1 MTELQMIPD
10 TPDKEVDWTVDPDA
24 GRELA
29 VASASADGSL
39 SAELSSTPAMLH
51 EVNHNFSRN
60 VLATILARVVNM
72 VRGVV
77 LVPFLLY
84 HLGLEAYGIWTT
96 IFILV
101 SYVGVTT
108 LGLSNV
114 YIKYAAEFHARH
126 EYDKINS
133 LRSTGLAVTVPLCS
147 AIFCGFLFGWKW
159 YAPWLHLPAAHAVD
173 GKEAVLIVLGIFL
186 SAISLN
192 GFGDILA
199 GTQQIAATQWF
210 LIMGIL
216 AEFAAILW
224 LVGAGRGIRGMAEA
238 YLIRILFTDGLTIWW
253 TWKKLKW
260 LRISPRLVRRESIR
274 CVLHFGGVVQFQ
286 SMLSIFLAS
295 VERVVGLVLIGDAAA
310 GLLDV
315 AKKWPTSFSTVPMAF
330 FAALLPAASHVDT
343 ASDKSERMHNLRT
356 LYLSSSRYAN
366 LCTSAFV
373 ALFSF
378 FAGPVLQVW
387 LGAQFPFLAHQRV
400 IALFV
405 VFNLAMQFHMLTGPG
420 TSMFRGMG
428 RVYEE
433 FTYSIPNLIL
443 LGITVPAARWIQGR
457 WTPYGIGIAVAVAT
471 AGSACVLMGRV
482 LFVLH
487 LSLARFLRV
496 VIVPGLAPYAIAG
509 ALAWPVTQLVA
520 MVTRWQ
526 GAGVLLLAGMLYSV
540 GVVAVLNLWVLTDAE
555 KEREATWYR
564 RSLGMLRGRE
574 VTA

>member
-1 MTELQMIPD
+1 MTEIQMIPD
-10 TPDKEVDWTVDPDA
+10 TPDKEVDWTVDPYA
-24 GRELA
+24 GLELA
-29 VASASADGSL
+29 AASA
-39 SAELSSTPAMLH
+39 TPAMLH
-51 EVNHNFSRN
+51 EVNHHFSRN
-60 VLATILARVVNM
+60 VLATILARLVNM

-84 HLGLEAYGIWTT
+84 HLGMEAYGIWTT

-114 YIKYAAEFHARH
+114 YVKYAAEFHARR
-126 EYDKINS
+126 EYDKANS
-133 LRSTGLAVTVPLCS
+133 LLSTGLAITVPLCS
-147 AIFCGFLFGWKW
+147 AIFLGFLFGWKW
-159 YAPWLHLPAAHAVD
+159 YSPWLHLPPAHAVD

-186 SAISLN
+186 AAISLN

-216 AEFAAILW
+216 AEFAAILL
-224 LVGAGRGIRGMAEA
+224 LVGAGRGIRGLAEA

-274 CVLHFGGVVQFQ
+274 YVLHFGGVVQFQ

-295 VERVVGLVLIGDAAA
+295 VERVAGLIFVGAAAA

-330 FAALLPAASHVDT
+330 FAALLPAASHVDA
-343 ASDKSERMHNLRT
+343 ASDKSERLHNLRT
-356 LYLSSSRYAN
+356 LYLSSSRYSN

-378 FAGPVLQVW
+378 FAGPVLHVW
-387 LGAQFPFLAHQRV
+387 LGAQFPVHQRV

-443 LGITVPAARWIQGR
+443 LGITIPASRWIEGR
-457 WTPYGIGIAVAVAT
+457 WTPYGIGVAAAVAT

-482 LFVLH
+482 LFVLD
-487 LSLARFLRV
+487 LPLTRFLRV

-509 ALAWPVTQLVA
+509 VLAWPVTQLVA
-520 MVTRWQ
+520 MTNRWQ
-526 GAGVLLLAGMLYSV
+526 GAGVLLAAGILYSV
-540 GVVAVLNLWVLTDAE
+540 GGIAVLNRWVLTDAE
-555 KEREATWYR
+555 KQKEFRWYR

-574 VTA
+574 ATA

>member
-1 MTELQMIPD
+1 MTEIQLIPD

-29 VASASADGSL
+29 AAGT
-39 SAELSSTPAMLH
+39 TPAFLH
-51 EVNHNFSRN
+51 EVNRHFSRN
-60 VLATILARVVNM
+60 VFTTILARVVNM
-72 VRGVV
+72 LRGVV

-101 SYVGVTT
+101 SYVGITT

-114 YIKYAAEFHARH
+114 YVKYAAEFHARR
-126 EYDKINS
+126 EYDKVNS
-133 LRSTGLAVTVPLCS
+133 LLSTGLVITVPLCS
-147 AIFCGFLFGWKW
+147 AIFLGFLFGWKW
-159 YAPWLHLPAAHAVD
+159 FAPLLHLPPAHAVD

-216 AEFAAILW
+216 AEFAAILL

-238 YLIRILFTDGLTIWW
+238 YLIRVLFTDGLTIWW
-253 TWKKLKW
+253 TWRKLKW

-274 CVLHFGGVVQFQ
+274 YVLHFGGVVQFQ

-295 VERVVGLVLIGDAAA
+295 VERVAGLLFVGAAAA

-315 AKKWPTSFSTVPMAF
+315 AKKWAVSFSAVPMAF
-330 FAALLPAASHVDT
+330 FAALLPAASHVDA
-343 ASDKSERMHNLRT
+343 ASNEASRIENLRN
-356 LYLSSSRYAN
+356 LYLSSARYSN

-378 FAGPVLQVW
+378 LAGPVLHTW
-387 LGAQFPFLAHQRV
+387 LGAQFPVHQRV

-405 VFNLAMQFHMLTGPG
+405 VFNLATQFHMLTGPG

-443 LGITVPAARWIQGR
+443 LGITVPAAHWIEGR
-457 WTPYGIGIAVAVAT
+457 WTPFGIGAAAAVAT

-482 LFVLH
+482 LFVLD
-487 LSLARFLRV
+487 LPLTRFLRV

-520 MVTRWQ
+520 MVNRWQ
-526 GAGVLLLAGMLYSV
+526 GAGVLLAAGILYAV
-540 GVVAVLNLWVLTDAE
+540 AAIAVLNRWVLTDAE
-555 KEREATWYR
+555 KQKEIGWYR
-564 RSLGMLRGRE
+564 RGLGMLRRKE

>member
-1 MTELQMIPD
+1 MSEILMIPD
-10 TPDKEVDWTVDPDA
+10 TPDREVDWTVDPDA

-29 VASASADGSL
+29 AASSM
-39 SAELSSTPAMLH
+39 PAMLH
-51 EVNHNFSRN
+51 EVNRKFSRN
-60 VLATILARVVNM
+60 VFATILARVVNM

-114 YIKYAAEFHARH
+114 YIKYAAEFHARR

-133 LRSTGLAVTVPLCS
+133 LLSTGLAVTIPLCG
-147 AIFCGFLFGWKW
+147 AIFFGFLFGWKW
-159 YAPWLHLPAAHAVD
+159 YSPWLHLPAQHAAD
-173 GKEAVLIVLGIFL
+173 GKDAVLIVLGIFL
-186 SAISLN
+186 SAIALN

-216 AEFAAILW
+216 AEFGAILW
-224 LVGAGRGIRGMAEA
+224 LVGAGRGIRGLAEA
-238 YLIRILFTDGLTIWW
+238 YLIRVLFTDGLTIWW

-260 LRISPRLVRRESIR
+260 LRISPRLVRRESVR
-274 CVLHFGGVVQFQ
+274 YVVHFGGLVQLQ
-286 SMLSIFLAS
+286 SILEIFLNS

-315 AKKWPTSFSTVPMAF
+315 AKKWPTSFSSVPMAF
-330 FAALLPAASHVDT
+330 FAALLPAASHVDA
-343 ASDKSERMHNLRT
+343 ASNESSRIENLRN

-378 FAGPVLQVW
+378 FAGPVLHVW
-387 LGAQFPFLAHQRV
+387 LGPQLPMQQRL
-400 IALFV
+400 ITLFV

-420 TSMFRGMG
+420 NSMFRGMG

-433 FTYSIPNLIL
+433 FNYTIPNLIL
-443 LGITVPAARWIQGR
+443 LGDHG
-457 WTPYGIGIAVAVAT
+457 
-471 AGSACVLMGRV
+471 AC
-482 LFVLH
+482 
-487 LSLARFLRV
+487 
-496 VIVPGLAPYAIAG
+496 G
-509 ALAWPVTQLVA
+509 AL
-520 MVTRWQ
+520 
-526 GAGVLLLAGMLYSV
+526 
-540 GVVAVLNLWVLTDAE
+540 D
-555 KEREATWYR
+555 
-564 RSLGMLRGRE
+564 
-574 VTA
+574 

>member
-1 MTELQMIPD
+1 MTEFQMIPD

-29 VASASADGSL
+29 AA
-39 SAELSSTPAMLH
+39 SSTPAMLH
-51 EVNHNFSRN
+51 EVNRHFSRN

-114 YIKYAAEFHARH
+114 YIKYAAEFHARR

-133 LRSTGLAVTVPLCS
+133 LLSTGLAVTVPLCS
-147 AIFCGFLFGWKW
+147 AIFFGFLFGWKW
-159 YAPWLHLPAAHAVD
+159 YSPWLHLPAAHAAD

-186 SAISLN
+186 SAIALN

-224 LVGAGRGIRGMAEA
+224 LVGTGRGIRGLAEA
-238 YLIRILFTDGLTIWW
+238 YLIRVLFTDGLTIWW

-260 LRISPRLVRRESIR
+260 LRVSLRLVRRESVR
-274 CVLHFGGVVQFQ
+274 YVVHFGGLVQLQ
-286 SMLSIFLAS
+286 SILEIFLNS

-315 AKKWPTSFSTVPMAF
+315 AKKWPTSFSSVPMAF
-330 FAALLPAASHVDT
+330 FAALLPAASHVDA
-343 ASDKSERMHNLRT
+343 ASSESSRIENLRN

-378 FAGPVLQVW
+378 FSGPVLHVW
-387 LGAQFPFLAHQRV
+387 LGPQLPVHQRL
-400 IALFV
+400 ITLFV

-420 TSMFRGMG
+420 NSMFRGMG

-433 FTYSIPNLIL
+433 FNYTIPNLIL
-443 LGITVPAARWIQGR
+443 LGITLPAARWIEGR
-457 WTPYGIGIAVAVAT
+457 WTPYGIGVAVALAT

-487 LSLARFLRV
+487 LPLTRFLRV
-496 VIVPGLAPYAIAG
+496 VIVPGLAPYAIA
-509 ALAWPVTQLVA
+509 AVLAWPVAQLVA
-520 MVTRWQ
+520 MVNRWQ
-526 GAGVLLLAGMLYSV
+526 GAGILLIAGILYTAAAI
-540 GVVAVLNLWVLTDAE
+540 AVLNRWVLTDAE
-555 KEREATWYR
+555 KQKEIGWYR
-564 RSLGMLRGRE
+564 RSLGMLRGKE

>member
-1 MTELQMIPD
+1 MSEILMIPD

-29 VASASADGSL
+29 VASSM
-39 SAELSSTPAMLH
+39 PAMLH
-51 EVNHNFSRN
+51 EVNRHFSRN
-60 VLATILARVVNM
+60 VFATILARVVNM

-114 YIKYAAEFHARH
+114 YIKYAAEFHARR

-133 LRSTGLAVTVPLCS
+133 LLSTGLAVTIPLCS
-147 AIFCGFLFGWKW
+147 AIFFGFLFGWKW
-159 YAPWLHLPAAHAVD
+159 YSPWLHLPAQHAAD
-173 GKEAVLIVLGIFL
+173 GKDAVLIVLGIFL
-186 SAISLN
+186 SAIALN

-210 LIMGIL
+210 LILGIL
-216 AEFAAILW
+216 AEFGTILW

-238 YLIRILFTDGLTIWW
+238 YLIRVLFTDGLTIWW

-260 LRISPRLVRRESIR
+260 LRISLRLVRRESVR
-274 CVLHFGGVVQFQ
+274 YVVHFGGLVQLQ
-286 SMLSIFLAS
+286 SILEIFLNS

-315 AKKWPTSFSTVPMAF
+315 AKKWPTSFSSVPMAF
-330 FAALLPAASHVDT
+330 FAALLPAASHVDA
-343 ASDKSERMHNLRT
+343 ASNESTRIENLRN

-378 FAGPVLQVW
+378 LAGPVLHVW
-387 LGAQFPFLAHQRV
+387 LGPQLPMHQRL
-400 IALFV
+400 ITLFV

-420 TSMFRGMG
+420 NSMFRGMG

-433 FTYSIPNLIL
+433 FTYTIPNLIL
-443 LGITVPAARWIQGR
+443 LGITVPAARWIEGG
-457 WTPYGIGIAVAVAT
+457 WTPYGIGVAVALAT

-487 LSLARFLRV
+487 LPLTRFLRV
-496 VIVPGLAPYAIAG
+496 VIFPGLAPYAIAA

-520 MVTRWQ
+520 VVNRWQ
-526 GAGVLLLAGMLYSV
+526 GAGILLIAGILYTASAL
-540 GVVAVLNLWVLTDAE
+540 AVLNRWVLTDAE
-555 KEREATWYR
+555 KQKEIGWYR

>member
-1 MTELQMIPD
+1 MSEVQMIPD
-10 TPDKEVDWTVDPDA
+10 TPDKEVDWTADPDA
-24 GRELA
+24 GREMA
-29 VASASADGSL
+29 AANA
-39 SAELSSTPAMLH
+39 TPVFLH
-51 EVNHNFSRN
+51 EVNRHFSRN

-114 YIKYAAEFHARH
+114 YIKYAAEFHARR
-126 EYDKINS
+126 EYDKVNS
-133 LRSTGLAVTVPLCS
+133 LLSTGLAITIPLCS
-147 AIFCGFLFGWKW
+147 AIFLGFLFGWNW
-159 YAPWLHLPAAHAVD
+159 YSPLLHLPPAHAAE

-186 SAISLN
+186 SAIALD

-199 GTQQIAATQWF
+199 GTQQIAASQWF

-224 LVGAGRGIRGMAEA
+224 LVGSGRGIRGLAEA
-238 YLIRILFTDGLTIWW
+238 YLIRVLFTDGLTIWW

-274 CVLHFGGVVQFQ
+274 YVLHFGGVVQFQ
-286 SMLSIFLAS
+286 GMLSIFLAS
-295 VERVVGLVLIGDAAA
+295 VERVAALSMIGAAAA

-330 FAALLPAASHVDT
+330 FAALLPAASHVDA
-343 ASDKSERMHNLRT
+343 ASSESQRLHNLRT
-356 LYLSSSRYAN
+356 LYLSSSRYSN

-378 FAGPVLQVW
+378 FAGPVLHVW
-387 LGAQFPFLAHQRV
+387 LGAQFPMHQRV

-443 LGITVPAARWIQGR
+443 LGITLPAAHWIEGR
-457 WTPYGIGIAVAVAT
+457 WTPYGIGVAVAVAT
-471 AGSACVLMGRV
+471 VGSACVLMGRV

-487 LSLARFLRV
+487 LPLTRFLRV
-496 VIVPGLAPYAIAG
+496 VIVPGLAPYVIA
-509 ALAWPVTQLVA
+509 ALLAWPVTQLVA
-520 MVTRWQ
+520 MVNRWQ
-526 GAGVLLLAGMLYSV
+526 GAGVLLAAGMLYAA
-540 GVVAVLNLWVLTDAE
+540 GAIAFLNRWILTDAE
-555 KEREATWYR
+555 KQKEIGWYR
-564 RSLGMLRGRE
+564 RGLGMLRRRE
-574 VTA
+574 ATA